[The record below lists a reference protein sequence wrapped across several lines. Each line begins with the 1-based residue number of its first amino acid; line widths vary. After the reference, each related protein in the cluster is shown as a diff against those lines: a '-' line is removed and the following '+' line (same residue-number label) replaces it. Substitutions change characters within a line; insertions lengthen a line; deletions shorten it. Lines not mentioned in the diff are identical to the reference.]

1 VAFSA
6 AQWLLARRSALS
18 SQRLPRQERALHLRV
33 HSEDA
38 GRPRLIAG
46 LVSPDAET
54 LYRIIAIPLTIRHL
68 QLCFADDAAP
78 TKANWL
84 ICIFIMPLIATFL
97 THSSVDGAR
106 VWADLGQQKQD
117 TIP

>member
-1 VAFSA
+1 VNRATNVNRNRGASVNGSNRCSNAASELRVAFSA

-78 TKANWL
+78 TKAN
-84 ICIFIMPLIATFL
+84 
-97 THSSVDGAR
+97 
-106 VWADLGQQKQD
+106 
-117 TIP
+117 